1 MDPARRCHQRE
12 PKKVGFLNHIYTRVW
27 KIFFNLISHI
37 THISYRI
44 YVRMHLHQIRRQL
57 VTIWSRNFHLRVRFA
72 EKYAKS
78 NRILQKRTAYHGQK
92 WQTVLRMKGKITT
105 TIGKRLRTTS
115 VVCVHII
122 PENCQNQQG
131 RNFND
136 FFSSCHMQYN

>member
-1 MDPARRCHQRE
+1 MDVFQLALCHPLVFLGNFPLWNLE
-12 PKKVGFLNHIYTRVW
+12 FSEKFFWIGFGSGKEMPPEGAERGRLSESHICTRVR

-37 THISYRI
+37 THMSYRI

-92 WQTVLRMKGKITT
+92 WQTVL
-105 TIGKRLRTTS
+105 
-115 VVCVHII
+115 H
-122 PENCQNQQG
+122 
-131 RNFND
+131 
-136 FFSSCHMQYN
+136 